1 LAWAEWGC
9 GRLVGEPFCCRTVG
23 PPLKKNG
30 SREEHQNCTRPSPRS
45 HLHTPYSQNSPTYTL
60 SLAALAHAIISTYT
74 RLLIRSH
81 LHVRNTKAYA
91 RGPPAPPPLPLAR
104 SLLIRSLLI
113 RSLLIRSL
121 LIRSLLI
128 RSILAR
134 PSRLRDSY
142 YKRGGE
148 PVSMAICTG
157 ITGSKE
163 VV

>member
-1 LAWAEWGC
+1 
-9 GRLVGEPFCCRTVG
+9 
-23 PPLKKNG
+23 
-30 SREEHQNCTRPSPRS
+30 
-45 HLHTPYSQNSPTYTL
+45 LHTPYSQNSPTYTL

-113 RSLLIRSL
+113 RS
-121 LIRSLLI
+121 
-128 RSILAR
+128 ILAR
-134 PSRLRDSY
+134 PTRLRDSY